1 MNIFENTKDVEK
13 VVDDFVGKVK
23 ANGTDV
29 DNKKVQLDI
38 LKNFLDNDF
47 DLEKVNPETITE
59 YDSTLEESAGAGG
72 LDVALNVIESSEI
85 IQQQIIDRLGI
96 DKAKVKKAID
106 WVKKILMFVPDL
118 IEKGFYKLARL
129 FGVNIEDGKTAGKV
143 GLGLFAIFC
152 AVMAIIHL
160 PALIGGL
167 GAAFGVISILK
178 LLAGIAK
185 LGSGIY
191 NMWKKY
197 KAVDKEQSDEVY
209 TTNDFLTEIEPVWKG
224 LRTTRGEN
232 ISHDVVDDLYNLSNS
247 IKDNKKE
254 FAITLKNLARIIKE
268 DGVTEMG
275 EVGRD
280 TLKTKVKYFQ
290 ELIKMAEN
298 LGDSKAKES
307 IITLKAH
314 FTAPPNPKYAQKES
328 TDGSQ
333 KVGKRY
339 YFRKF
344 FPKLIK

>member
-29 DNKKVQLDI
+29 DNEKVQLDI
-38 LKNFLDNDF
+38 FKNFLDNDF

-72 LDVALNVIESSEI
+72 LDVALNAIESSEI

-106 WVKKILMFVPDL
+106 WIRKMLMLVPNL

-129 FGVNIEDGKTAGKV
+129 FGVNIEDSKTAGKV

-152 AVMAIIHL
+152 TVMAIIHL

-167 GAAFGVISILK
+167 GAAFGILSILK

-209 TTNDFLTEIEPVWKG
+209 TTNDFLTEIEPVWKR

-314 FTAPPNPKYAQKES
+314 FTAPPNPKYAQKKVQMEVRKLVRDIISES
-328 TDGSQ
+328 FSQ
-333 KVGKRY
+333 N
-339 YFRKF
+339 
-344 FPKLIK
+344 

>member
-1 MNIFENTKDVEK
+1 MNIFEGTENEVEK
-13 VVDDFVGKVK
+13 VVDDFVGKVG

-47 DLEKVNPETITE
+47 NLDKVNPKTITE

-72 LDVALNVIESSEI
+72 LDVALNAIESSEI

-96 DKAKVKKAID
+96 DKSKVKKAID
-106 WVKKILMFVPDL
+106 WIKKILMLVPNL

-129 FGVNIEDGKTAGKV
+129 FGVNIENSKTAGKV

-152 AVMAIIHL
+152 VVMAIIHL

-167 GAAFGVISILK
+167 GAAFGILSILK

-197 KAVDKEQSDEVY
+197 NAIDKEQSDEVY
-209 TTNDFLTEIEPVWKG
+209 TTNDFLTAIEPVWKKI
-224 LRTTRGEN
+224 RSTRGAD
-232 ISHDVVDDLYNLSNS
+232 ISSDVVDSLYNFSNS

-254 FAITLKNLARIIKE
+254 FTITLKNLAKTIKE

-275 EVGRD
+275 EVGRND
-280 TLKTKVKYFQ
+280 IESKVKYFQ
-290 ELIKMAEN
+290 QLIQMAEKS
-298 LGDSKAKES
+298 GDSEAKES
-307 IITLKAH
+307 INTLKAH
-314 FTAPPNPKYAQKES
+314 FTAPPNPKYAKKKAQMEVRKLVRDIISES
-328 TDGSQ
+328 FYQ
-333 KVGKRY
+333 N
-339 YFRKF
+339 
-344 FPKLIK
+344 